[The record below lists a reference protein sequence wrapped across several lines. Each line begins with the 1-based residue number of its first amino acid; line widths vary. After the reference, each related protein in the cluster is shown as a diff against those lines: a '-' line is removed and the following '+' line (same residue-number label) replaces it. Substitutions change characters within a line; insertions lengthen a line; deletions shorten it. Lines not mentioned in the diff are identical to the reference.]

1 MTSTM
6 VLGEERVQRALTR
19 VAYEIVERNEGIDN
33 VVVVG
38 ILRRGVAV
46 AEVLAT
52 ALGRISGEHVQVH
65 ELDTSPC
72 RDDQE
77 ADAVAPDSSRMGIDV
92 TDRDVVLVDD
102 VLFTGRTVRAA
113 LDALVRFGRP
123 RTIQLAVLVD
133 RGHREYPIRPD
144 YVGRTIQ
151 TKHQE
156 RVSVRSGDGPA
167 MNSDRLAIYI
177 EEED

>member
-1 MTSTM
+1 MRTTL
-6 VLGEERVQRALTR
+6 VLGEERVRRALTR
-19 VAYEIVERNEGIDN
+19 VAYEIVERNEGLEN

-46 AEVLAT
+46 AEALA
-52 ALGRISGEHVQVH
+52 AILERISELRIDVH
-65 ELDTSPC
+65 ELDTSPY
-72 RDDQE
+72 RDDL
-77 ADAVAPDSSRMGIDV
+77 DAGGDARDASQMNVDV

-123 RTIQLAVLVD
+123 RSIQLAVLVD

-151 TKHQE
+151 TKHRE
-156 RVSVRSGDGPA
+156 RVAVRTD
-167 MNSDRLAIYI
+167 DDTLAIYI
-177 EEED
+177 EE